1 MRRYRSSRPG
11 SPVPG
16 TCSSGDHPVSTL
28 TCNTGR
34 RRQGSGAPW
43 GVLLVVLALAIV
55 MPPSARA
62 AVLPQVSAQELRQDD
77 DVRAAREAFRL
88 GQAARLDQ
96 TAARLRGHPLEPWV
110 HYWQLRLRLDTAETA
125 EVQAMLTRL
134 ADTRAGDQL
143 RSDWLKL
150 LGRRGQWDQ
159 FAAERA
165 QLVNSDTEVDCHAL
179 TQRRIAGDAAALAE
193 ARPLWFTGR
202 DLPESCTPLFQ
213 DLIASGSLRADDI
226 WARIRL
232 AFEAGQ
238 AGTARRV
245 AAFLPPGQQPDG
257 KLIDRA
263 LNNPQVMLE
272 RRNVLRT
279 RAQREV
285 VMFAA
290 HRLARTSPQNAASA
304 WGRIDELFSEA
315 ERAYTWGAIAWLAAR
330 RLDPD
335 ALRWFRMASGVQL
348 TDEMLGWRVRAAL
361 RAEAWAEVLAAIGQ
375 MTPREQQEAAWRYWR
390 ARALREL
397 KRNDEAVPI
406 LAALSR
412 EFSFYGQLALEDLG
426 PVAGPPAPP
435 PFKPSR
441 EDMEAFG
448 RHPAVHRALAFYR
461 LQMRVDGNREW
472 FWAIRTLSDEQLIA
486 AAEWSRRNRLW
497 DRAIATAERTRE
509 LHDFSLRFLAP
520 FREELQPHV
529 NSQQLDEAFVLG
541 LIRQES
547 RFLPDV
553 RSHAGASGLMQLMPA
568 TAAWVAKR
576 SGMLDFRPSLVN
588 DVQVNLGLGTAYLR
602 TVLNDLDDH
611 PVLAS
616 AAYNAGPGRARAWR
630 TVQPLDAAIYAE
642 SIPFG
647 ETRDYVKRVMSNA
660 TYYAHILGHQTT
672 SLRARIGTIPGR
684 N

>member
-1 MRRYRSSRPG
+1 MPQAG
-11 SPVPG
+11 
-16 TCSSGDHPVSTL
+16 
-28 TCNTGR
+28 
-34 RRQGSGAPW
+34 
-43 GVLLVVLALAIV
+43 ALAIALV
-55 MPPSARA
+55 VGLAVALAPVLAPDA
-62 AVLPQVSAQELRQDD
+62 AAQPQVSAQVLQQDEE
-77 DVRAAREAFRL
+77 VRAAREAFRL

-96 TAARLRGHPLEPWV
+96 AAARLRGHPLEPWV
-110 HYWQLRLRLDTAETA
+110 QYWQLRLRLDAAETA
-125 EVQAMLTRL
+125 EVQSALTRL

-143 RSDWLKL
+143 RSDWLKV

-159 FAAERA
+159 FAAEHPR
-165 QLVNSDTEVDCHAL
+165 LVNSDTEVDCHSL
-179 TQRRIAGDAAALAE
+179 TQRRVIGDASALAE
-193 ARPLWFTGR
+193 ARPLWFTSR

-213 DLIASGSLRADDI
+213 DLIASGSLRVDDI

-232 AFEAGQ
+232 ALEAGQ
-238 AGTARRV
+238 AGTVRRV
-245 AAFLPPGQQPDG
+245 ALFLPAGQQPDG
-257 KLIDRA
+257 KAIDFA
-263 LNNPQVMLE
+263 LTSPQAVLDRKNE
-272 RRNVLRT
+272 LRT

-290 HRLARTSPQNAASA
+290 HRLARTSPQNAAEA
-304 WGRIDELFSEA
+304 WGRIDQQFSEA
-315 ERAYTWGAIAWLAAR
+315 ERGYTWGAIAWLAAR
-330 RLDPD
+330 RLDPE
-335 ALRWFRMASGVQL
+335 ALRWFRMSGSVPL
-348 TDEMLGWRVRAAL
+348 NDEMLGWRVRAAL
-361 RAEAWAEVLAAIGQ
+361 RAEAWPEVLAAIAQ
-375 MTPREQQEAAWRYWR
+375 MTPREQQDAAWRYWR

-412 EFSFYGQLALEDLG
+412 EFSFYGQLALDDLG
-426 PVAGPPAPP
+426 PAAGPPAPP
-435 PFKPSR
+435 PLKPSR
-441 EDMEAFG
+441 EEMDAFAK
-448 RHPAVHRALAFYR
+448 HPAVHRALAFYR
-461 LQMRVDGNREW
+461 LQMRFEGNREW
-472 FWAIRTLSDEQLIA
+472 FWAIRNMTDEQLLS

-509 LHDFSLRFLAP
+509 HHDFSLRFVAP

-529 NSQQLDEAFVLG
+529 KSQQLDEAFVLG

-553 RSHAGASGLMQLMPA
+553 RSHVGASGLMQLMPA

-576 SGMLDFRPSLVN
+576 SGMLDFRPAVVN

-602 TVLNDLDDH
+602 TVLNELDDH

-660 TYYAHILGHQTT
+660 NYYAQQFGHQTT
-672 SLRARIGTIPGR
+672 SLRARIGTIPAR

>member
-1 MRRYRSSRPG
+1 MM
-11 SPVPG
+11 
-16 TCSSGDHPVSTL
+16 TCS
-28 TCNTGR
+28 TGVHHGGLHR
-34 RRQGSGAPW
+34 VRQ
-43 GVLLVVLALAIV
+43 VLAVALALSFV
-55 MPPSARA
+55 AMPATRA
-62 AVLPQVSAQELRQDD
+62 IAQPQVSAQELRQDE

-96 TAARLRGHPLEPWV
+96 AAARLRGHPLEPWV
-110 HYWQLRLRLDTAETA
+110 QYWQLRLRLDTAEAA
-125 EVQAMLTRL
+125 EVQAALTRL

-150 LGRRGQWDQ
+150 LGRRGQWDL
-159 FAAERA
+159 FAAERP
-165 QLVNSDTEVDCHAL
+165 QLVNSDTDVDCHSL
-179 TQRRIAGDAAALAE
+179 TQRRIVGDTAALAE

-213 DLIASGSLRADDI
+213 ALIASGSLRADDI

-238 AGTARRV
+238 AGTVRRA
-245 AAFLPPGQQPDG
+245 AAFLPAGQQPDDKQVG
-257 KLIDRA
+257 FA
-263 LNNPQVMLE
+263 LNNPQAVLDRKNE
-272 RRNVLRT
+272 LRT

-285 VMFAA
+285 IMFAA
-290 HRLARTSPQNAASA
+290 HRLARTSPQNAATA
-304 WGRIDELFSEA
+304 WARIDDQFSEA
-315 ERAYTWGAIAWLAAR
+315 ERAYTWGAIAWLGAR

-335 ALRWFRMASGVQL
+335 ALRWFRAANGVQL

-361 RAEAWAEVLAAIGQ
+361 RAEAWPEVLAAIGQ
-375 MTPREQQEAAWRYWR
+375 MTPREQQDAAWRYWK

-406 LAALSR
+406 LAALSS
-412 EFSFYGQLALEDLG
+412 EFNFYGQLALEALG
-426 PVAGPPAPP
+426 PVAGPPAAA

-441 EDMEAFG
+441 EEIEAFS

-461 LQMRVDGNREW
+461 LQMRFDGNREW
-472 FWAIRTLSDEQLIA
+472 FWAIRTMTDEQLLA

-509 LHDFSLRFLAP
+509 LHDFSLRFIAP

-529 NSQQLDEAFVLG
+529 KSQQLDEAFVLG

-547 RFLPDV
+547 RFLQDV

-576 SGMLDFRPSLVN
+576 TGMLDFRPALVN

-642 SIPFG
+642 TIPFG

-660 TYYAHILGHQTT
+660 TYYAQIFGHQTT

>member
-1 MRRYRSSRPG
+1 MSSLIPASPSIATRPRG
-11 SPVPG
+11 ASPAWLG
-16 TCSSGDHPVSTL
+16 L
-28 TCNTGR
+28 
-34 RRQGSGAPW
+34 
-43 GVLLVVLALAIV
+43 
-55 MPPSARA
+55 A
-62 AVLPQVSAQELRQDD
+62 AVAALTLCTVPVAAAQPQVSAQVLQQDEE
-77 DVRAAREAFRL
+77 VRAAREAFRL

-96 TAARLRGHPLEPWV
+96 AAARLRGHPLEPWV
-110 HYWQLRLRLDTAETA
+110 QYWQLRLRLDSADA
-125 EVQAMLTRL
+125 IEVQAALARL

-150 LGRRGQWDQ
+150 LGRRGQWDL
-159 FAAERA
+159 FTAEHPR
-165 QLVNSDTEVDCHAL
+165 LVNSDTEVECHAL
-179 TQRRIAGDAAALAE
+179 TARRIAGDSAALAE
-193 ARPLWFTGR
+193 ARPFWFTSR

-213 DLIASGSLRADDI
+213 DLVAAGSLRVDDV

-232 AFEAGQ
+232 ALEAGQ
-238 AGTARRV
+238 AGTARRA
-245 AAFLPPGQQPDG
+245 AAFLPAGQQPDA
-257 KLIDRA
+257 KAIDFA
-263 LNNPQVMLE
+263 LNNPQAVLD
-272 RRNVLRT
+272 RRNELRT

-290 HRLARTSPQNAASA
+290 HRLARTSPQNAAEA
-304 WGRIDELFSEA
+304 WGRIDEQFSEA
-315 ERAYTWGAIAWLAAR
+315 ERGYTWGAIAWLAAR
-330 RLDPD
+330 RLDPE
-335 ALRWFRMASGVQL
+335 ALRWFRRAGNVQL
-348 TDEMLGWRVRAAL
+348 NDEMLGWRVRAAL
-361 RAEAWAEVLAAIGQ
+361 RAEAWPEVLATLSQ

-397 KRNDEAVPI
+397 KRGDEAVPI

-412 EFSFYGQLALEDLG
+412 EFSFYGQLAIDALG
-426 PVAGPPAPP
+426 PVAGPPAAP

-441 EDMEAFG
+441 DDMEAFG

-461 LQMRVDGNREW
+461 LNLRFEGNREW
-472 FWAIRTLSDEQLIA
+472 FWAIRNMTDEQLLS

-509 LHDFSLRFLAP
+509 QHDFSLRFLAP
-520 FREELQPHV
+520 FRDELQPHLK
-529 NSQQLDEAFVLG
+529 SQQLDEAFVLG

-576 SGMLDFRPSLVN
+576 TGMLDFRPSLVN
-588 DVQVNLGLGTAYLR
+588 ELQVNLGLGTAYLR

-611 PVLAS
+611 PVLAA

-630 TVQPLDAAIYAE
+630 TMQPLDAAIYAE

-660 TYYAHILGHQTT
+660 TYYAQQFGHQMT

>member
-1 MRRYRSSRPG
+1 MLTVRSAP
-11 SPVPG
+11 
-16 TCSSGDHPVSTL
+16 L
-28 TCNTGR
+28 R
-34 RRQGSGAPW
+34 RRVAR
-43 GVLLVVLALAIV
+43 LALALAAGAFV
-55 MPPSARA
+55 ALGPLGAPPA
-62 AVLPQVSAQELRQDD
+62 AAQPQVPAQMLQQDED
-77 DVRAAREAFRL
+77 FRAARDAFRI

-96 TAARLRGHPLEPWV
+96 AAARLRGHPLEPWV
-110 HYWQLRLRLDTAETA
+110 QYWQLRLRLDTAEVA
-125 EVQAMLTRL
+125 EVQATLARL

-143 RSDWLKL
+143 RSDWLKV
-150 LGRRGQWDQ
+150 LGRRGQWDL
-159 FAAERA
+159 FAAEHPR
-165 QLVNSDTEVDCHAL
+165 LVNSDVEVDCHAL
-179 TQRRIAGDAAALAE
+179 TQRRVVGDASALAE
-193 ARPLWFTGR
+193 ARPLWFTSR
-202 DLPESCTPLFQ
+202 DVPESCTPLFQ
-213 DLIASGSLRADDI
+213 DLIAAGSLRVDDI

-238 AGTARRV
+238 AGTVRRV
-245 AAFLPPGQQPDG
+245 AAFLPVGQQPDG
-257 KLIDRA
+257 KAVDFA
-263 LNNPQVMLE
+263 LNNPQAVLDRKNE
-272 RRNVLRT
+272 LRT

-290 HRLARTSPQNAASA
+290 HRLARTSPQNAAEA
-304 WGRIDELFSEA
+304 WERIDQLFSES
-315 ERAYTWGAIAWLAAR
+315 ERGYTWGAIAWLAAR
-330 RLDPD
+330 RLDPE
-335 ALRWFRMASGVQL
+335 ALRWFRMAGGVQL
-348 TDEMLGWRVRAAL
+348 NDEMLGWRVRAAL
-361 RAEAWAEVLAAIGQ
+361 RAEAWPEVLAAIGQ
-375 MTPREQQEAAWRYWR
+375 MTPREQQDAAWRYWR

-397 KRNDEAVPI
+397 KRSDEAVPI
-406 LAALSR
+406 LVALSR
-412 EFSFYGQLALEDLG
+412 EFSFYGQLALDDLG
-426 PVAGPPAPP
+426 PVAGAPAPP

-441 EDMEAFG
+441 EEMDAFG
-448 RHPAVHRALAFYR
+448 KHPAVHRALAFYR
-461 LQMRVDGNREW
+461 LQMRFEGNREW
-472 FWAIRTLSDEQLIA
+472 FWAIRTMTDEQLLA

-509 LHDFSLRFLAP
+509 HHDFSLRFLAP

-529 NSQQLDEAFVLG
+529 KNQQLDEAFVLG

-576 SGMLDFRPSLVN
+576 SGMLDFRPALVN

-630 TVQPLDAAIYAE
+630 TVQPLEAAIYAE

-660 TYYAHILGHQTT
+660 TYYAQQFGHQTT
-672 SLRARIGTIPGR
+672 SLRARIGTIPAR